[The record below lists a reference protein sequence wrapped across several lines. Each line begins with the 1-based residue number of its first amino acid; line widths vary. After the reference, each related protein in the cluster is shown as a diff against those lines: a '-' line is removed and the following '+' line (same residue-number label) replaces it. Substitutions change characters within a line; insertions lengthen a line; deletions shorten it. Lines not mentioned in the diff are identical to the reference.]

1 MGEKRDSGS
10 KDADNFGAEFGTDKR
25 LKQRQAATR
34 RNQAVQR
41 NRRERKSRVDDRA
54 MTNVPVVTSPNNIS
68 NRDVA
73 VLQAASGGG
82 GGGGGG
88 VLNVDTRTANE
99 IAAANAVARAL
110 QSGRPSDTGPG
121 AVINQTLAELAGAS
135 SGVIFGDE
143 FGGNLRPRLTT
154 LNVSPTLAS
163 TQQVMNQDSVPEL
176 ERLLL
181 ARQNANRSVNIAGPT
196 PGPINFENELSA
208 YRQQVQNLI
217 NSPPSPLDAT
227 NNEVK
232 IFDEDDPA
240 GDRFLN
246 SSLSLP
252 PNPLTYETKIFDEN
266 DPTGDLFLNPSLGRP
281 VGNIGTV
288 PTTTDIV
295 NASIEQ
301 ARANQGSGIA
311 SLPSVSPTSRPTRAP
326 SDTDLFNFGSEF
338 GMFTD
343 PLVASSVMLDTRNAL
358 NQGNNETTEDLGFE
372 DVDDDDSFFPVTN
385 QPQDITALN
394 PNFLSRLPL
403 VGDALYEGQI
413 NQLQQFASIPGSQYD
428 YSTGSGTAQAGQGTL
443 NLSPSGIVTYS
454 GPRDGSY
461 TGPFANLVNPPQRPD
476 KDVTDPCPP
485 GFQLIGGVCRPTY
498 DVTAPAAPPAP
509 TPGSNFQ
516 MTPTAGFPTSFAPM
530 TQATPVS
537 LPDPFVLSPTGA
549 AIGRRV

>member
-10 KDADNFGAEFGTDKR
+10 KDADNFGAEFGTDRR
-25 LKQRQAATR
+25 LEQRQAATR

-68 NRDVA
+68 NRGVA

-110 QSGRPSDTGPG
+110 QSGRPSDTGSG

-135 SGVIFGDE
+135 STDNQDDSLFQDLSRSLDNVIFGDE

-154 LNVSPTLAS
+154 LNVSPILAS
-163 TQQVMNQDSVPEL
+163 TQQIMDQGSDQ
-176 ERLLL
+176 
-181 ARQNANRSVNIAGPT
+181 A
-196 PGPINFENELSA
+196 
-208 YRQQVQNLI
+208 
-217 NSPPSPLDAT
+217 
-227 NNEVK
+227 
-232 IFDEDDPA
+232 
-240 GDRFLN
+240 
-246 SSLSLP
+246 
-252 PNPLTYETKIFDEN
+252 
-266 DPTGDLFLNPSLGRP
+266 
-281 VGNIGTV
+281 V

-301 ARANQGSGIA
+301 ARANQGSGLTSLTGDPMTDANIA
-311 SLPSVSPTSRPTRAP
+311 GFQDTTVPPLASGTTTPASPADIINQSIEEKRA
-326 SDTDLFNFGSEF
+326 SGVDKI
-338 GMFTD
+338 
-343 PLVASSVMLDTRNAL
+343 
-358 NQGNNETTEDLGFE
+358 NEGGEAIR
-372 DVDDDDSFFPVTN
+372 DDSGM
-385 QPQDITALN
+385 I
-394 PNFLSRLPL
+394 
-403 VGDALYEGQI
+403 VGVVHD
-413 NQLQQFASIPGSQYD
+413 
-428 YSTGSGTAQAGQGTL
+428 
-443 NLSPSGIVTYS
+443 GILGKV
-454 GPRDGSY
+454 Y
-461 TGPFANLVNPPQRPD
+461 TGRPGFNPFAPPERPE

-498 DVTAPAAPPAP
+498 DVTAPVAPPAP

-516 MTPTAGFPTSFAPM
+516 MTPTVGFPTSFAPM

>member
-25 LKQRQAATR
+25 LAQRQAATR

-54 MTNVPVVTSPNNIS
+54 MTNVPVVTTPTGGQPAQATLTAVS
-68 NRDVA
+68 NTQQAPRQLVPDPGMMATSLGQDLMRSVA
-73 VLQAASGGG
+73 
-82 GGGGGG
+82 
-88 VLNVDTRTANE
+88 NVTDQDTRNF
-99 IAAANAVARAL
+99 
-110 QSGRPSDTGPG
+110 G
-121 AVINQTLAELAGAS
+121 A
-135 SGVIFGDE
+135 E
-143 FGGNLRPRLTT
+143 FGGINPITA
-154 LNVSPTLAS
+154 NVSPILAL
-163 TQQVMNQDSVPEL
+163 TRNAMNQGSGQAVP
-176 ERLLL
+176 
-181 ARQNANRSVNIAGPT
+181 T
-196 PGPINFENELSA
+196 
-208 YRQQVQNLI
+208 
-217 NSPPSPLDAT
+217 T
-227 NNEVK
+227 
-232 IFDEDDPA
+232 
-240 GDRFLN
+240 
-246 SSLSLP
+246 
-252 PNPLTYETKIFDEN
+252 
-266 DPTGDLFLNPSLGRP
+266 
-281 VGNIGTV
+281 GNIGAV

-301 ARANQGSGIA
+301 ARANQGSGLA
-311 SLPSVSPTSRPTRAP
+311 SLTGDPMTDANIAGFQNTVTSPLASGAT
-326 SDTDLFNFGSEF
+326 
-338 GMFTD
+338 
-343 PLVASSVMLDTRNAL
+343 PLASPEL
-358 NQGNNETTEDLGFE
+358 DLGFE

-461 TGPFANLVNPPQRPD
+461 TGPFANLVNPPERPD
-476 KDVTDPCPP
+476 KDVSDPCPP

-498 DVTAPAAPPAP
+498 DVTAPAAPAAP

-516 MTPTAGFPTSFAPM
+516 MTPTAGFPTSFAPS
-530 TQATPVS
+530 TQATPVP